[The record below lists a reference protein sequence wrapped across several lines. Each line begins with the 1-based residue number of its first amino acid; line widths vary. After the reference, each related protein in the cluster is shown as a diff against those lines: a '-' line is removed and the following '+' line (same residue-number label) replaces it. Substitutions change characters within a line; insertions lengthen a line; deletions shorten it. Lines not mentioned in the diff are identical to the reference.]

1 MTRQKP
7 MTTITI
13 EQEIHMTYD
22 PSRPETAAVRHIL
35 TSPTIASRCAPY
47 LAGDAIDWT
56 GLFAESESMSGGEQL
71 LVSVA
76 SDLATREGSVALWEL
91 SERLGRPTFDR
102 VLEALELARGDQVTR
117 QLEPVLRAA

>member
-1 MTRQKP
+1 MT
-7 MTTITI
+7 
-13 EQEIHMTYD
+13 D
-22 PSRPETAAVRHIL
+22 PNQPEAAAVRHIL
-35 TSPTIASRCAPY
+35 ASPTIASRCEPY

-91 SERLGRPTFDR
+91 SERLARPTFDR
-102 VLEALELARGDQVTR
+102 VLEALELARGDEVTR
-117 QLEPVLRAA
+117 RPVPVLRAA